1 MFTQNI
7 FPRDFVGNSMG
18 LQNCFAAEDQDF
30 IEKKYGVA
38 SMVENDTFVGVFL
51 SYFLA
56 ELPAWERIL
65 IQWIQQRVRE
75 QRRFGI
81 QRKPV
86 RKG

>member
-1 MFTQNI
+1 MLTQNI

-56 ELPAWERIL
+56 ELPDSCTFVFKL
-65 IQWIQQRVRE
+65 
-75 QRRFGI
+75 FLPNH
-81 QRKPV
+81 PV
-86 RKG
+86 AEGPG